1 VTIHGAFRIGLL
13 GGLGVLTA
21 VLIGGAVVTLASIIT
36 YVGFALFLALGL
48 DPIVRFLESKKVPRW
63 LAIVIVVTGVLGI
76 VAGFILAV
84 IPVLVEQA
92 INLYNA
98 VLGFL
103 TSYDSLGALVAAVQN
118 VIPIETL
125 NIQSTVDSVITFM
138 SNPANLANIGGG
150 VLSVG
155 FTFANAALGVFLTT
169 MLTIYLVVSL
179 PRIKSALLLLV
190 PATGREKFKGLADQV
205 IGAVGQYVIGQ
216 GSQGLTNGI
225 LSFIVLSIL
234 GAHYPALF
242 ALIALMF
249 SLIPL
254 VGTITGSLII
264 VIVQLLVDPTNPY
277 LALWMAIY
285 YLVYLQVE
293 AYVIGPMIMNRAVQV
308 PGVVVIIAALAGGSL
323 MGVLGA
329 VVAIPLAASV
339 LIIVR
344 EVIVPAQN
352 AR

>member
-1 VTIHGAFRIGLL
+1 MTIHGAFRIGLL

-48 DPIVRFLESKKVPRW
+48 DPIVRFLESKKLPRW

-103 TSYDSLGALVAAVQN
+103 TSYDSLGALVAAVQK

-125 NIQSTVDSVITFM
+125 NVQSTVDTVITFM
-138 SNPANLANIGGG
+138 SDPANLANIGGG

-155 FTFANAALGVFLTT
+155 FSFANAALGVFLTT

-179 PRIKSALLLLV
+179 PRIKSAMLLLV
-190 PATGREKFKGLADQV
+190 SASNREKFKGLADQV

-264 VIVQLLVDPTNPY
+264 VVIQLLVDPTNPY

>member
-48 DPIVRFLESKKVPRW
+48 DPIVRFLESKKLPRW

-103 TSYDSLGALVAAVQN
+103 TSYDSLGALVAAVQK

-125 NIQSTVDSVITFM
+125 NVQSTVDTVITFM
-138 SNPANLANIGGG
+138 SDPANLANIGGG

-155 FTFANAALGVFLTT
+155 FSFANAALGVFLTT

-179 PRIKSALLLLV
+179 PRIKSAMLLLV
-190 PATGREKFKGLADQV
+190 SASNREKFKGLADQV

-264 VIVQLLVDPTNPY
+264 VVIQLLVDPTNPY

>member
-1 VTIHGAFRIGLL
+1 MTIHGAFRIGLL

-21 VLIGGAVVTLASIIT
+21 LLIGGAFVTLASVIT

-48 DPIVRFLESKKVPRW
+48 DPIVQFLESKNFPRW
-63 LAIVIVVTGVLGI
+63 LAIVIVISGVIGI
-76 VAGFILAV
+76 VVGFILAV
-84 IPVLVEQA
+84 IPVVVEQTTT
-92 INLYNA
+92 LYNA
-98 VLGFL
+98 VLEFL
-103 TSYDSLGALVAAVQN
+103 TSYDSLSDLVAAVQQ
-118 VIPIETL
+118 VVPVETL
-125 NIQSTVDSVITFM
+125 NVQSAVDSIIAFM
-138 SNPANLANIGGG
+138 SDPANLANIGGG

-155 FTFANAALGVFLTT
+155 FTFANAALGIFLTT

-179 PRIKSALLLLV
+179 PRIKSSVYSLV
-190 PATGREKFKGLADQV
+190 PATRREKFHDLSEQV
-205 IGAVGQYVIGQ
+205 TRAVGQYVIGQ

-254 VGTITGSLII
+254 VGTITGSIII
-264 VIVQLLVDPTNPY
+264 VVTQLLVDPTNPY

-285 YLVYLQVE
+285 YLVYLQIE

-308 PGVVVIIAALAGGSL
+308 PGVVVIVAALAGGSL

-329 VVAIPLAASV
+329 IVAIPLAASV

>member
-21 VLIGGAVVTLASIIT
+21 LLIGGAFVTLASVIT

-48 DPIVRFLESKKVPRW
+48 DPIVQFLESKNVPRW
-63 LAIVIVVTGVLGI
+63 LAIVIVISGVIGI
-76 VAGFILAV
+76 VVGFILAV
-84 IPVLVEQA
+84 IPVVVEQTTT
-92 INLYNA
+92 LYNA
-98 VLGFL
+98 VLEFL
-103 TSYDSLGALVAAVQN
+103 TSYDSLGDLVAAVQQ
-118 VIPIETL
+118 VVPIETL
-125 NIQSTVDSVITFM
+125 NVQSAVDSLIAFM
-138 SNPANLANIGGG
+138 SDPANLANIGGG

-179 PRIKSALLLLV
+179 PRIKSSVYSLV
-190 PATGREKFKGLADQV
+190 PATRREKFHDLSEQV
-205 IGAVGQYVIGQ
+205 TRAVGQYVIGQ

-254 VGTITGSLII
+254 VGTITGSIII
-264 VIVQLLVDPTNPY
+264 VVTQLLVDPTNPY

-285 YLVYLQVE
+285 YLVYLQIE

-308 PGVVVIIAALAGGSL
+308 PGVVVIVAALAGGSL

-329 VVAIPLAASV
+329 IVAIPLAASV

>member
-1 VTIHGAFRIGLL
+1 MTIHGAFRIGLL

-21 VLIGGAVVTLASIIT
+21 LLIGGAFVTLASVIT

-48 DPIVRFLESKKVPRW
+48 DPIVQFLESKKFPRW
-63 LAIVIVVTGVLGI
+63 LAIVIVISGVIGI
-76 VAGFILAV
+76 VVGFILAV
-84 IPVLVEQA
+84 IPVVVEQTTT
-92 INLYNA
+92 LYNA
-98 VLGFL
+98 VLEFL
-103 TSYDSLGALVAAVQN
+103 TSYDSLSDLVAAVQQ
-118 VIPIETL
+118 VVPVETL
-125 NIQSTVDSVITFM
+125 NVQSAVDSIIAFM
-138 SNPANLANIGGG
+138 SDPANLANIGGG

-155 FTFANAALGVFLTT
+155 FTFANAALGIFLTT

-179 PRIKSALLLLV
+179 PRIKSSVYSLV
-190 PATGREKFKGLADQV
+190 PATRREKFHDLSEQV
-205 IGAVGQYVIGQ
+205 TRAVGQYVIGQ

-254 VGTITGSLII
+254 VGTITGSIII
-264 VIVQLLVDPTNPY
+264 VVTQLLVDPTNPY

-285 YLVYLQVE
+285 YLVYLQIE

-308 PGVVVIIAALAGGSL
+308 PGVVVIVAALAGGSL

-329 VVAIPLAASV
+329 IVAIPLAASV

>member
-1 VTIHGAFRIGLL
+1 MTIHGAFRIGLL

-21 VLIGGAVVTLASIIT
+21 LLIGGAFVTLASVIT

-48 DPIVRFLESKKVPRW
+48 DPIVQFLESKKFPRW
-63 LAIVIVVTGVLGI
+63 LAIVIVISGVIGI
-76 VAGFILAV
+76 VVGFILAV
-84 IPVLVEQA
+84 IPVVVEQTTT
-92 INLYNA
+92 LYNA
-98 VLGFL
+98 VLEFL
-103 TSYDSLGALVAAVQN
+103 TSYDSLSDLVAAVQQ
-118 VIPIETL
+118 VVPVETL
-125 NIQSTVDSVITFM
+125 NVQSAVDSIIAFM
-138 SNPANLANIGGG
+138 SDPANLANIGGG

-155 FTFANAALGVFLTT
+155 FTFANAALGIFLTT

-179 PRIKSALLLLV
+179 PRIKSSVYSLV
-190 PATGREKFKGLADQV
+190 PATRREKFHDLSEQV
-205 IGAVGQYVIGQ
+205 TRAVGQYVIGQ

-254 VGTITGSLII
+254 VGTITGSIII
-264 VIVQLLVDPTNPY
+264 VVTQLLVDPTNPY

-285 YLVYLQVE
+285 YLVYLQIE

-308 PGVVVIIAALAGGSL
+308 PGVVVIVAALAGGSL

-329 VVAIPLAASV
+329 IVAIPLSASV

>member
-1 VTIHGAFRIGLL
+1 MTIHGAFRIGLL

-21 VLIGGAVVTLASIIT
+21 LLIGGAFVTLASVIT

-48 DPIVRFLESKKVPRW
+48 DPIVQFLESKNVPRW
-63 LAIVIVVTGVLGI
+63 LAIVIVISGVIGI
-76 VAGFILAV
+76 VVGFILAV
-84 IPVLVEQA
+84 IPVVVEQTTT
-92 INLYNA
+92 LYNA
-98 VLGFL
+98 VLEFL
-103 TSYDSLGALVAAVQN
+103 TSYDSLGDLVAAVQQ
-118 VIPIETL
+118 VVPIETL
-125 NIQSTVDSVITFM
+125 NVQSAVDSLIAFM
-138 SNPANLANIGGG
+138 SDPANLANIGGG

-179 PRIKSALLLLV
+179 PRIKSSVYSLV
-190 PATGREKFKGLADQV
+190 PATRREKFHDLSEQV
-205 IGAVGQYVIGQ
+205 TRAVGQYVIGQ

-254 VGTITGSLII
+254 VGTITGSIII
-264 VIVQLLVDPTNPY
+264 VVTQLLVDPTNPY

-285 YLVYLQVE
+285 YLVYLQIE

-308 PGVVVIIAALAGGSL
+308 PGVVVIVAALAGGSL

-329 VVAIPLAASV
+329 IVAIPLAASV

>member
-1 VTIHGAFRIGLL
+1 MTIHGAFRIGLL

-48 DPIVRFLESKKVPRW
+48 DPIVRFLEGKKVPRW
-63 LAIVIVVTGVLGI
+63 LAIVTVVTGVLGI
-76 VAGFILAV
+76 VVGFILAV

-92 INLYNA
+92 VNLYNSI
-98 VLGFL
+98 LGFL
-103 TSYDSLGALVAAVQN
+103 TSYDSLGALVAAVQK

-125 NIQSTVDSVITFM
+125 NVQSTVDSIITFM

-155 FTFANAALGVFLTT
+155 FSFANAALGVFLTT

-190 PATGREKFKGLADQV
+190 PATSREKFKGLADQV

-277 LALWMAIY
+277 VALWMAIY

>member
-1 VTIHGAFRIGLL
+1 MTIHGAFRIGLL

-21 VLIGGAVVTLASIIT
+21 LLIGGAFVTLASVIT

-48 DPIVRFLESKKVPRW
+48 DPIVQFLESKNVPRW
-63 LAIVIVVTGVLGI
+63 LAIVIVISGVIGI
-76 VAGFILAV
+76 VVGFILAV
-84 IPVLVEQA
+84 IPVVVEQTTT
-92 INLYNA
+92 LYNA
-98 VLGFL
+98 VLEFL
-103 TSYDSLGALVAAVQN
+103 TSYDSLGDLVAAVQQ
-118 VIPIETL
+118 VVPIETL
-125 NIQSTVDSVITFM
+125 NVQSAVDSLIAFM
-138 SNPANLANIGGG
+138 SDPANLANIGGG

-155 FTFANAALGVFLTT
+155 FTFANAALGIFLTT

-179 PRIKSALLLLV
+179 PRIKSSVYSLV
-190 PATGREKFKGLADQV
+190 PATRREKFHDLSEQV
-205 IGAVGQYVIGQ
+205 TRAVGQYVIGQ

-254 VGTITGSLII
+254 VGTITGSIII
-264 VIVQLLVDPTNPY
+264 VVTQLLVDPTNPY

-285 YLVYLQVE
+285 YLVYLQIE

-308 PGVVVIIAALAGGSL
+308 PGVVVIVAALAGGSL

-329 VVAIPLAASV
+329 IVAIPLAASV

-344 EVIVPAQN
+344 EVVVPAQN